1 MEHVILVNE
10 NDEVLGTMEKMEAH
24 QKGVLHRAISIFIY
38 NSRGEMLIHQ
48 RALNKYHSGGLWT
61 NTCCSH
67 PRPEESILDAAN
79 RRLQEEMGM
88 SCSLAA
94 SHSFIYKA
102 ALDQNLWEHELDHVL
117 IGITDEEPQ
126 PNPEEVMH
134 YRWIDL
140 PTLQQDLQDNPGNY
154 TEWFKIICAKGIPGT
169 E

>member
-79 RRLQEEMGM
+79 RSGGSDAL
-88 SCSLAA
+88 SL
-94 SHSFIYKA
+94 
-102 ALDQNLWEHELDHVL
+102 D
-117 IGITDEEPQ
+117 
-126 PNPEEVMH
+126 
-134 YRWIDL
+134 
-140 PTLQQDLQDNPGNY
+140 
-154 TEWFKIICAKGIPGT
+154 
-169 E
+169 

>member
-10 NDEVLGTMEKMEAH
+10 KDEVLGTMEKMDAH
-24 QKGVLHRAISIFIY
+24 HKGVLHRAISVFIY
-38 NSRGEMLIHQ
+38 NSRGQMLIHQ

-67 PRPEESILDAAN
+67 PRPNESVLDAAN

-88 SCSLAA
+88 TCSLAT

-102 ALDQNLWEHELDHVL
+102 ALDQDLWEHELDHVL
-117 IGITDEEPQ
+117 VGITDAEPL
-126 PNPEEVMH
+126 PNPEEVMN

-140 PTLQQDLQDNPGNY
+140 PVLHKELQDNPVSY
-154 TEWFKIICAKGIPGT
+154 TEWFKIICAQGIPGI